1 MQEIIYNIRY
11 VHNYSKTHLQKQN
24 QTNNTQHRIC
34 EIHVSR
40 YIWGGGGGGVVVRS
54 ALDAWKRKHIYK
66 NKIKQA

>member
-1 MQEIIYNIRY
+1 MMQEIIYNIRY
-11 VHNYSKTHLQKQN
+11 VHNYNKTHLQKQN

-40 YIWGGGGGGVVVRS
+40 YIFGGFVVVRS